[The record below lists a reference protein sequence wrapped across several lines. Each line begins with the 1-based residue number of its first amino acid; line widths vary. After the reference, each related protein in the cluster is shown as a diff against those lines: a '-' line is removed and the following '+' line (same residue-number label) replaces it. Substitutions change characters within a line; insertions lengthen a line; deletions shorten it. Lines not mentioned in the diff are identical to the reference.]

1 MWRENPYRSS
11 AFFFFFECSTQTH
24 PDSLSPALLNMISKR
39 SMVQCKL
46 FSTIPLS
53 STPYLPDYPHKYGSE
68 GGCADHSV
76 FDRMKKYQTSGVE
89 EEPVKV
95 SATASITTKPP
106 PPPSQ
111 G

>member
-1 MWRENPYRSS
+1 
-11 AFFFFFECSTQTH
+11 
-24 PDSLSPALLNMISKR
+24 
-39 SMVQCKL
+39 MVQCKL

-89 EEPVKV
+89 EELVKV
-95 SATASITTKPP
+95 SATASITTKPLP
-106 PPPSQ
+106 PPCSS
-111 G
+111 